1 MATRADLKRDMS
13 DDLVLME
20 DMSEAALT
28 ATLEARYVRDSI
40 YAYIGPVII
49 VVNPYKTVKSATGVS
64 IYDDSYVRAYRGKQM
79 IEVPPHTFS
88 VAEAAYRAYMSG
100 SATDN
105 SQVRV
110 SSEHMHAPPA
120 EAAVCGMVV
129 VVVVVVCRASVC
141 VCVCVAC
148 GVGACGDLCASLCV
162 SCV

>member
-110 SSEHMHAPPA
+110 VGAYACAARGSSSAAGKQPA
-120 EAAVCGMVV
+120 AAVWCVV
-129 VVVVVVCRASVC
+129 WWWWWWWCVARVC
-141 VCVCVAC
+141 VCVCRVWC
-148 GVGACGDLCASLCV
+148 GCMW
-162 SCV
+162 

>member
-110 SSEHMHAPPA
+110 VGAMHAPPA
-120 EAAVCGMVV
+120 EAAVLRGNSRLQQCGVWYGGGGSGGV
-129 VVVVVVCRASVC
+129 SRECVC
-141 VCVCVAC
+141 VCVCRVWC
-148 GVGACGDLCASLCV
+148 GCMW
-162 SCV
+162 

>member
-1 MATRADLKRDMS
+1 MATRADLKKDMS

-40 YAYIGPVII
+40 YSYIGPVII

-105 SQVRV
+105 SQVR
-110 SSEHMHAPPA
+110 SEACAAPRQQQC
-120 EAAVCGMVV
+120 CGENSRLQQCGVW
-129 VVVVVVCRASVC
+129 CGGVC

-148 GVGACGDLCASLCV
+148 AGSMW
-162 SCV
+162 

>member
-1 MATRADLKRDMS
+1 MATRADLKKDMS

-40 YAYIGPVII
+40 YSYIGPVII

-110 SSEHMHAPPA
+110 VGSMRRPA
-120 EAAVCGMVV
+120 AAAVLWENSRLQQCGVWLWLWWWWW
-129 VVVVVVCRASVC
+129 C

-148 GVGACGDLCASLCV
+148 AVGACGDLCVGCV
-162 SCV
+162 